1 MKITKRLIACIAV
14 MMIACM
20 MLTACGSL
28 AGTGRRTST
37 TVNDVVTA
45 EDGYA
50 SGEIGTTF
58 RTVFFDYSVDSVA
71 FPSEYEGIIPNEGYQ
86 FLDVVITIKNTFGE
100 ELPMFNSDFQIQ
112 WHDLGDGPDDFD
124 WGLEK
129 EDSDTIMPAS
139 YYLASGKSCTYHIL
153 YEVPAEAKEFSVSY
167 LELFDDDSEGDV
179 FFTYFNK

>member
-1 MKITKRLIACIAV
+1 MKIAKRLIACIAV

-20 MLTACGSL
+20 MLTACGGP
-28 AGTGRRTST
+28 ART
-37 TVNDVVTA
+37 TVNDVVKA

-50 SGEIGTTF
+50 EGEIGTTF

-71 FPSEYEGIIPNEGYQ
+71 FPSEYEGYIPDEGYQ

-112 WHDLGDGPDDFD
+112 WHDLGNGPDDYD

-129 EDSDTIMPAS
+129 DDSNTIMPSS
-139 YYLASGKSCTYHIL
+139 YELASGASCTYHVL

-167 LELFDDDSEGDV
+167 LELFSDDSEGDV
-179 FFTYFNK
+179 FFTYFSK